1 MEFSDQI
8 KNLRQ
13 KKGLTQDQFAQ
24 KLHVTRQAISNW
36 ENNRNLPDLAMLIEI
51 SQVFDI
57 SLDELILGDTRMNK
71 MTKKLIKDTDENRTA
86 KFNMISTIIG
96 FFLMLIG
103 FLCFLIKAASVEY
116 IDRHGIL
123 HENFFLLPV
132 GYLFLFAGLI
142 VIIVTAIVYLKN
154 KRKAEK

>member
-1 MEFSDQI
+1 
-8 KNLRQ
+8 
-13 KKGLTQDQFAQ
+13 
-24 KLHVTRQAISNW
+24 
-36 ENNRNLPDLAMLIEI
+36 
-51 SQVFDI
+51 
-57 SLDELILGDTRMNK
+57 MNK